1 MDAPNGRDQLR
12 VASGSRASLG
22 ILVAQARDVES
33 YSRSARRSRCSIQF
47 FMPRWRGPW
56 RVRLPPAGIGDA
68 GNAEGHP
75 FALAAA
81 LRSLL
86 VFAERID
93 CGLYSIE
100 DMRPVNELRMV
111 VR

>member
-1 MDAPNGRDQLR
+1 MLDPIFHAAL
-12 VASGSRASLG
+12 A
-22 ILVAQARDVES
+22 
-33 YSRSARRSRCSIQF
+33 
-47 FMPRWRGPW
+47 RWRSPW
-56 RVRLPPAGIGDA
+56 RVRLPPD
-68 GNAEGHP
+68 AEGHP

-100 DMRPVNELRMV
+100 DMRPVNELV